1 MGKTPE
7 RKLNRRQARDLDIEI
22 GFLEGVVRRDPEF
35 IEALQVLGDDYTER
49 GRLADSLKVDERLR
63 QLRPED
69 PNVLFNYA
77 CSLALS
83 GAMEHACGELERAL
97 DLGYRD
103 FRWLQRDPDLADL
116 RKHPS
121 YRKVKAKIKALK
133 GEATPQGN
141 VEADSP

>member
-1 MGKTPE
+1 MGKNPE

-63 QLRPED
+63 ELRPQD

-83 GAMEHACGELERAL
+83 GSLEEATSELERAL

-121 YRKVKAKIKALK
+121 YRRVKAKIKALK
-133 GEATPQGN
+133 GDATAKTAEETENP
-141 VEADSP
+141 